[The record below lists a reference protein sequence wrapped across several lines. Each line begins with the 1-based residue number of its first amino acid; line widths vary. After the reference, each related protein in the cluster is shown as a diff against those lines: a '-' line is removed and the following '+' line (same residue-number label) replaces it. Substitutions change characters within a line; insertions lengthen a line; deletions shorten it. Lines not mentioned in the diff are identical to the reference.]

1 MLDLSW
7 ALVVTS
13 NNKQTQAEVCD
24 AIVILTEKRK
34 DPRLAPW

>member
-13 NNKQTQAEVCD
+13 NNKQTQADPREVCD
-24 AIVILTEKRK
+24 VIVVAPEKQRT
-34 DPRLAPW
+34 LG

>member
-24 AIVILTEKRK
+24 AIVIMTENERT
-34 DPRLAPW
+34 PV